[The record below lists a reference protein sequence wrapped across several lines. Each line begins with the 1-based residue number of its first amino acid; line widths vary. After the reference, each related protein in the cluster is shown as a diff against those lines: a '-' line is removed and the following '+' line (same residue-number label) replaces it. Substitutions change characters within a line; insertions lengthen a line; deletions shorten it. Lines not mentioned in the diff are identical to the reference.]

1 MKARRIIVCLAAI
14 AWVVFIAASRA
25 FAGGQFKRF
34 PETISPDGAYA
45 LAWGPTTDP
54 PAKTAELS
62 EVPYEDEAFDDAQSD
77 SVDNYLID
85 MATRKIVAT
94 IPGFEYFAGPKFRR
108 NRADLEIGWAPDAQ
122 SALAI
127 YDGRW
132 SSDAV
137 VWIEP
142 RAHKIVDVQK
152 QLEEAF
158 RKVLRKK
165 EPKLAD
171 EVSIYFNYAVIPR
184 AGVLILNASGTI
196 PKQEDTEVYQLKFK
210 ITGAGDKVQFH
221 LQNARVIKEAF
232 TALSDDPE
240 GELNKVYGQLRAK
253 LPEAWRAIL
262 RDEQTKWLKR
272 REEIT
277 EDGCKTSFTNHRIIE
292 LRTLLKAD

>member
-1 MKARRIIVCLAAI
+1 MPGGNRLLRFHRGSPGV
-14 AWVVFIAASRA
+14 R
-25 FAGGQFKRF
+25 GGQFKRF

-45 LAWGPTTDP
+45 LAWGPLTDP
-54 PAKTAELS
+54 PANPAELS
-62 EVPYEDEAFDDAQSD
+62 EVPYEDEAFDEAQPD
-77 SVDNYLID
+77 SVANYLID
-85 MATRKIVAT
+85 VATRKIVAA
-94 IPGFEYFAGPKFRR
+94 IPGFEYFRGPKWRK

-122 SALAI
+122 NALAI

-132 SSDAV
+132 SSEAV

-165 EPKLAD
+165 EPKLAA
-171 EVSIYFNYAVIPR
+171 EVSIYFNSAVIPR

-196 PKQEDTEVYQLKFK
+196 PKQDDTAAYRLKFK
-210 ITGAGDKVQFH
+210 ITGAGDTVQFH
-221 LQNARVIKEAF
+221 LQNARVIKEAY
-232 TALSDDPE
+232 TVPGDDPE

-253 LPEAWRAIL
+253 LPEARRAAL
-262 RDEQTKWLKR
+262 RDEEMKWLKR

-277 EDGCKTSFTNHRIIE
+277 DDDCKTSFTNHRIVE
-292 LRTLLKAD
+292 LRTLLKED